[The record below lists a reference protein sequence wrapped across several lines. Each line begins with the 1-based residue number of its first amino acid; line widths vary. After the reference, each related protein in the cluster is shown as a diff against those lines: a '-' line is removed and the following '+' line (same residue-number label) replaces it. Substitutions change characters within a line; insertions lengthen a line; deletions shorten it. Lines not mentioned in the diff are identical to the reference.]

1 MALTVGDSVGLYR
14 IMDQL
19 GQGGMATVYKA
30 YHPNLDRYVAIKVL
44 HPAFKEDPG
53 FLERFKREAQI
64 VARLEHPNIVPVYD
78 YADYEG
84 QPYLVMKFIEGQ
96 TLKARLKQQPLTLD
110 EAFHILEPVAD
121 ALTYAHGQGILHRD
135 IKPSNIMLDLHGTP
149 YIADFGLARIAQAGE
164 STLSQ
169 DMMLGTP
176 QYISPEQAKGVRDLG
191 PGTDIYSLGVVL
203 YEIVVGHVPYNADTP
218 YAIIHDHIYKPL
230 PLTSKVKARVPVEVE
245 RVLLRALA
253 KEPEARYATAVDM
266 IAAFGQAAQGEAVS
280 VQSAP
285 RHQPQDAAA
294 WPSAATAP
302 RDPLSPPMPAY
313 TATPGP
319 VTPSS
324 DNRVS
329 GESTARRV
337 NLRILGGVGA
347 LLVVGMVGLLII
359 LNVISGPWSIHDK
372 AGAAPEK
379 NATQDPFDRPL
390 DMTIEEAQS
399 MVDSSP
405 NDPAAYLYLAL
416 AQMKAGERDA
426 AFTNV
431 AYAVRELNAPGD
443 LIAGAARRAAASGNQ
458 EAAIWLYLE
467 AIVREPVSPEVR
479 NEAGAFLFDSVS
491 NSPLVAR
498 TLINQFL
505 ERRSQAAQ
513 IYTLQA
519 LVLLRTERDPLHR
532 QVAASINTALGLN
545 DGLAE
550 AYLARG
556 LYHREIGQM
565 DNARA
570 DWQQALGFQDAPIWV
585 VREARSLLKEV
596 GSS

>member
-30 YHPNLDRYVAIKVL
+30 YHANLDRYVAIKVL

-78 YADYEG
+78 YADFEG

-203 YEIVVGHVPYNADTP
+203 YEIAVGRVPYNADTP

-230 PLTSKVKARVPVEVE
+230 PLPSKVNAQVPVEVE

-253 KEPEARYATAVDM
+253 KEPAARYATAVDM
-266 IAAFGQAAQGEAVS
+266 IAAFGQAVQGAAVS
-280 VQSAP
+280 A
-285 RHQPQDAAA
+285 QDAAA
-294 WPSAATAP
+294 LPSAATAP
-302 RDPLSPPMPAY
+302 HGPLSPPMPAY
-313 TATPGP
+313 TVIPGP
-319 VTPSS
+319 GTPSS
-324 DNRVS
+324 DNHVS
-329 GESTARRV
+329 GGSTSRRL

-347 LLVVGMVGLLII
+347 LLVVGLVGLLII
-359 LNVISGPWSIHDK
+359 LNVVSGPWSTHDK

-399 MVDSSP
+399 MVNSSP

-416 AQMKAGERDA
+416 AQMKAGDRDA

-431 AYAVRELNAPGD
+431 AYAVKELNAPGD

-479 NEAGAFLFDSVS
+479 NESGAFLFDSIG

-532 QVAASINTALGLN
+532 QVSASINTALGLN

-550 AYLARG
+550 TYLARG

-570 DWQQALGFQDAPIWV
+570 DWQQALGFQDAPAWV
-585 VREARSLLKEV
+585 VRETRSLLKEV